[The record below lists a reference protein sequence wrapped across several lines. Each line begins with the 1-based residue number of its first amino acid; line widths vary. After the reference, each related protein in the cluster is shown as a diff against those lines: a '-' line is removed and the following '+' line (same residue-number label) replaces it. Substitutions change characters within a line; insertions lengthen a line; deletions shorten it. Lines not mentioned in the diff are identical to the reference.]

1 MNGLNVTLPY
11 PPTVNHYWG
20 RKGNRY
26 YIKAAGKAY
35 RLDVQAIALEHRLR
49 APDGHLAIEVHAYPP
64 DKRARDLDNL
74 WKALLDSLVHAG
86 VIRSDCGKVLRKE
99 SIEWRDVVKGGR
111 VDVNIKKMEAT

>member
-1 MNGLNVTLPY
+1 MNGISFTLPY

-20 RKGNRY
+20 SRGSRR

-35 RLDVQAIALEHRLR
+35 RMNVMAIAFEKRLR
-49 APDGHLAIEVHAYPP
+49 APDGYLEIEVHAYAP

-111 VDVNIKKMEAT
+111 VDVQIKKMEAI